1 MINKTIYGKRIQKLF
16 KLMNDNSIAVIES
29 ATEKIRNNDSTYRY
43 RQSSNFYYLT
53 GYDKPSAL
61 LVILKKKKKLIT
73 HFFTKKPNKHDEV
86 WTGSL
91 PNSAKIKNLYG
102 FDKCDYQDDFE
113 KYLIFYLE
121 NIKSIY
127 HSWED
132 DAVNKLIFD
141 KCLHKLEKRY
151 RSGVEL
157 PSEFLSL
164 KKILHKLRLIKDK
177 SEIELIRAAGKIS
190 SNAHIAMIK
199 RCKPGLTE
207 KELEAVLLYNF
218 NVNNSSE
225 AYTSIVASG
234 KNACVLHYIDNSSM
248 LRSGDLLLTD
258 AACEYKNYASDITRT
273 IPING
278 KYTEDQK
285 LLYNIVLKAQ
295 AKAIEACVIGN
306 TLQNIHTIAVK
317 VICKG
322 LIDLGLINTS
332 YKEAMDQ
339 ELYKKFYMHNTG
351 HWLGL
356 DVHDPSEYKE
366 DKELV
371 KLKAG
376 MIFTVE
382 PGLYIRAH
390 KSVSK
395 RFHNIGIRIEDDILV
410 TTKGPEV
417 LTSNVPKSIK
427 EIENLMSGSNS
438 G

>member
-1 MINKTIYGKRIQKLF
+1 MINKTMFKKRIKKLSR
-16 KLMNDNSIAVIES
+16 LMNDNSIAIIES
-29 ATEKIRNNDSTYRY
+29 APKKIRNNDSTYRY

-53 GYDKPSAL
+53 GYDNPSAI
-61 LVILKKKKKLIT
+61 LVILKKKKKLTT

-91 PNSAKIKNLYG
+91 PSSVKIKNLHG
-102 FDKCDYQDDFE
+102 FDKCNYQEDFE
-113 KYLIFYLE
+113 KYLISYLE
-121 NIKSIY
+121 NIKSVY
-127 HSWED
+127 HSWD
-132 DAVNKLIFD
+132 HDNVSKLIFN
-141 KCLHKLEKRY
+141 KCLDKLEQRY
-151 RSGVEL
+151 RSGIEL
-157 PSEFLSL
+157 PSEFFSL
-164 KKILHKLRLIKDK
+164 KKILQKLRLIKDK
-177 SEIELIRAAGKIS
+177 HEIELIRAAGKIS
-190 SNAHIAMIK
+190 SEAHIAMIK
-199 RCKPGLTE
+199 KCKPGLTE
-207 KELEAVLLYNF
+207 KELEALLIYNF
-218 NVNNSSE
+218 NVNNSLE

-234 KNACVLHYIDNSSM
+234 KNACVLHYIENSST
-248 LRSGDLLLTD
+248 LQNGDLLLTD

-278 KYTEDQK
+278 RYNRYQK

-295 AKAIEACVIGN
+295 EKAIEACVIGN
-306 TLQNIHTIAVK
+306 TLQNIHLIAVK
-317 VICKG
+317 IICKG
-322 LIDLGLINTS
+322 LIELGLINKS
-332 YKEAMDQ
+332 YKQAMDE

-366 DKELV
+366 DNEPV

-395 RFHNIGIRIEDDILV
+395 KFHNIGIRIEDDILI
-410 TTKGPEV
+410 TKKGPEI

-427 EIENLMSGSNS
+427 AIEKLMVGSNS
-438 G
+438 E

>member
-1 MINKTIYGKRIQKLF
+1 MT
-16 KLMNDNSIAVIES
+16 
-29 ATEKIRNNDSTYRY
+29 
-43 RQSSNFYYLT
+43 
-53 GYDKPSAL
+53 
-61 LVILKKKKKLIT
+61 T

-91 PNSAKIKNLYG
+91 PSSVKIKNLHG
-102 FDKCDYQDDFE
+102 FDKCDYQEDFE
-113 KYLIFYLE
+113 KYLISYLE
-121 NIKSIY
+121 NIKSVY
-127 HSWED
+127 HSWD
-132 DAVNKLIFD
+132 HDNVSKLIFN
-141 KCLHKLEKRY
+141 KCLDKLEQRY
-151 RSGVEL
+151 RSGIEL
-157 PSEFLSL
+157 PSEFFSL

-177 SEIELIRAAGKIS
+177 HEIELIRAAGKIS
-190 SNAHIAMIK
+190 SEAHIAMIK
-199 RCKPGLTE
+199 KCKPGLTE
-207 KELEAVLLYNF
+207 KELEALLIYNF
-218 NVNNSSE
+218 NVNNSLE

-234 KNACVLHYIDNSSM
+234 KNACVLHYIENSST
-248 LRSGDLLLTD
+248 LQNGDLLLTD

-278 KYTEDQK
+278 RYNRYQK

-295 AKAIEACVIGN
+295 EKAIEACVIGN
-306 TLQNIHTIAVK
+306 TLQNIHLIAVK
-317 VICKG
+317 IICKG
-322 LIDLGLINTS
+322 LIDLGLINKS
-332 YKEAMDQ
+332 YKQAMDE

-366 DKELV
+366 DNEPV

-395 RFHNIGIRIEDDILV
+395 KFHNIGIRIEDDILI
-410 TTKGPEV
+410 TKKGPEI

-427 EIENLMSGSNS
+427 AIEKLMVGSNS
-438 G
+438 E